1 MEEEKFKVCFITA
14 FEASYNV
21 FERLFPKLQ
30 INCFI
35 RKPISIDK
43 LVEAVKTKLKITN
56 NSCEGLFLRY
66 GILIYTHLTVVQI
79 ISLY

>member
-1 MEEEKFKVCFITA
+1 MTTPTGGAPMEKKSMNPSDEIKKIKNGGGEIKVCFITA

-30 INCFI
+30 IDCFI

-43 LVEAVKTKLKITN
+43 LVEAVKTKPN
-56 NSCEGLFLRY
+56 YYN
-66 GILIYTHLTVVQI
+66 Q
-79 ISLY
+79 